1 MAPPKHWRRR
11 DDDRDVDE
19 GSMRPTWRTLVS
31 VIVASGVLCGL
42 AYRVGRWCENVETG
56 AETRATMVAVQA
68 EQADE
73 KNQLADMKTA
83 IYEIKTKVDEIAKR
97 RDVAYQGPAKA
108 GVAAEAP

>member
-1 MAPPKHWRRR
+1 
-11 DDDRDVDE
+11 
-19 GSMRPTWRTLVS
+19 
-31 VIVASGVLCGL
+31 
-42 AYRVGRWCENVETG
+42 
-56 AETRATMVAVQA
+56 MVAVQA